1 MELYKSKIISLKSSP
16 TLTERWLQDE
26 IVKDPL
32 ILGLG
37 EVIVRSQERNQPK
50 GGPCQYEVTQRGSI
64 VLVCPTSSHKLK
76 LVDWGNGATCFKPG

>member
-50 GGPCQYEVTQRGSI
+50 GGRLDLLLEDQDSAIRYEVELQLG
-64 VLVCPTSSHKLK
+64 VVDESHIIR
-76 LVDWGNGATCFKPG
+76 TIEY